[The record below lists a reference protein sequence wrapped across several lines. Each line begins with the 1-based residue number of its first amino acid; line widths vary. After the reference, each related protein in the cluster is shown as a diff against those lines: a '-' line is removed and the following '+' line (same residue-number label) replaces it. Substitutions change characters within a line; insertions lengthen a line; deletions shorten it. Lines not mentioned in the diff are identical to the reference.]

1 MHQPIQRLKGILSAR
16 RVPVI
21 LAAVA
26 FTAITPAAPAAS
38 LSGSLNTSPT
48 GPVDLTNQGT
58 LDWAVWNYSTNP
70 INGTKT
76 AAPSNRK
83 SGVTPVIGSATT
95 LVGNAR
101 GTTST
106 VPTLTYTYTDGTAFS
121 TLSPAATQGV
131 LFDTSLN
138 DPNAG
143 FTFTITGG
151 QAGVAEVAKLYLT
164 GFSAT
169 PKLTVSL
176 PGAADYV
183 DQSVAYPNNARPV
196 SVYTINF
203 TPDNTGDLLTVRYQ
217 TSSGSTTNGNVDLQA
232 VAVSP
237 APVPEPTA
245 ACLLVLA
252 GAGGLARRRRHR
264 RCAV

>member
-1 MHQPIQRLKGILSAR
+1 MNQPTQSVKGILSAR
-16 RVPVI
+16 RIPLAI
-21 LAAVA
+21 AAAAVS
-26 FTAITPAAPAAS
+26 AIATAAPAAS
-38 LSGSLNTSPT
+38 LSGSLTTNPT
-48 GPVDLTNQGT
+48 GPVDLTNQGSR
-58 LDWAVWNYSTNP
+58 DWAVWNYTTNP
-70 INGTKT
+70 INGTQKT
-76 AAPSNRK
+76 IAPSNRK
-83 SGVTPVIGSATT
+83 AGVIPAISSATT
-95 LVGNAR
+95 LVGAAR

-106 VPTLTYTYTDGTAFS
+106 PPTLTYSYVDGTS
-121 TLSPAATQGV
+121 PTTLSNVTQSV
-131 LFDTSLN
+131 LFDASLN

-151 QAGVAEVAKLYLT
+151 PAGVAEVAKLYLT

-169 PKLTVSL
+169 PQLTVSL

-217 TSSGSTTNGNVDLQA
+217 TSAGSTTNGNVDLQA

-237 APVPEPTA
+237 APIPEPGSA
-245 ACLLVLA
+245 LLFAIA
-252 GAGGLARRRRHR
+252 GTGCLARRRRR
-264 RCAV
+264 